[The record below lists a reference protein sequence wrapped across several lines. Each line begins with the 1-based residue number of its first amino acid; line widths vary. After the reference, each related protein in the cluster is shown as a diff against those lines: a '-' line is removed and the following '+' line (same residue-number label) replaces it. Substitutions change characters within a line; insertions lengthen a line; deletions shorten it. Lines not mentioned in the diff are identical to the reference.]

1 MLPNNHEMR
10 ERRRNA
16 GVRPGEVIVSDRLLH
31 FGVLGPL
38 VVWTDDESARI
49 GGTKQRLVLAALLL
63 NHDRPVSMD
72 RLVDTLWPDRPPRS
86 AVANLHTYVSGLRSC
101 LPPVPDG
108 DRVRRQGD
116 GYSISLRPGE
126 LDLQVF
132 EDLLDAS
139 ARAKAAGRADEAVRL
154 IGEAVALWRGDP
166 VEDLPPSP
174 LWRAEAARLVERW
187 LEAVEELCALRL
199 AAGRHT
205 ANVAELRSLLVRHP
219 LREGLWQQLMLAL
232 HAAGRQAEALGAF
245 AEAREHLVTE
255 LGTEPGRRLRL
266 LHEAILRGAGPFDGP
281 ALEETGLFPLCQLPG
296 DTPDFT
302 GRDAEERELAK
313 MLEDAPPS
321 APPPVVVVT
330 GTPGVGKSVFAVHAC
345 HGLREVF
352 PDGQLYV
359 DLAGAGGQPRDPGDV
374 LVELLRTLGVTGAAV
389 PRGLSERAAIFRSRL
404 ADRRVLVLVDGA
416 TDAAQVRPLLPATS
430 GSATVITS
438 RRQLADLSG
447 ARHLEL
453 DVFHSD
459 EAIELL
465 TRIAGRE
472 RVTREPDQ
480 AAAIVRACG
489 SLPLAIRIAGA
500 RLSGRQGWSLRVL
513 GERLADESRRLSE
526 LEIGDL
532 GVRATFDLSVRLLEP
547 VAARTFRLLGLLG
560 TPELPGWVA
569 GALLDRRDVVDVLD
583 QLVDASLAQHAR
595 PGPDGLPRYRL
606 HGLLRQYAREEAL
619 AEPDGERDA
628 AIARLLAT
636 WLGLA
641 EKAAARLPASLLTP
655 LPGDAPRRP
664 VDPALTERLLADP
677 LAWFDTER
685 RGLLDAVAVAAEYAM
700 PVRAWELA
708 IAMVPYFDQRSL
720 YEDWR
725 SSHEQALRAVR
736 AGADRRGEAVLL
748 RTLGQVHVYQD
759 DYDEA
764 LAAIG
769 RSQELCRDLGDVRG
783 RALADVGLGTLN
795 RILGE
800 VDRALD
806 HYHGALAL
814 LTTGEDKHIE
824 AQVRGAVAM
833 ALVSQGRMDEA
844 REWLDEALACSR
856 ESGDRH
862 REARV
867 LTQVAELYLKQGDAA
882 GARTRLEE
890 ALEVFEGLRDD
901 RCAAYAL
908 LDLARCHV
916 GVDSPSAEATLDRA
930 LETFRRSGNR
940 RGHAAA
946 LLMLGEVRMA
956 DGDLATAGMYL
967 RQSAGMWRDLGDAVQ
982 ENIAWGRLA
991 RLSAP

>member
-1 MLPNNHEMR
+1 
-10 ERRRNA
+10 
-16 GVRPGEVIVSDRLLH
+16 VSDRRLH

-38 VVWTDDESARI
+38 VVWTDDEGARV

-63 NHDRPVSMD
+63 GHGRPVSTD
-72 RLVDTLWPDRPPRS
+72 QLVDTLWPDRPPRS
-86 AVANLHTYVSGLRSC
+86 AVANLHTYVSGLRAC

-108 DRVRRQGD
+108 HRIRRHSD
-116 GYSISLRPGE
+116 GYSVSLLPGE

-132 EDLLDAS
+132 EELLDEAG
-139 ARAKAAGRADEAVRL
+139 RAEAAGRPDDAAGL
-154 IGEAVALWRGDP
+154 IEEAVALWRGDP

-174 LWRAEAARLVERW
+174 LWQAEAARLVERW

-232 HAAGRQAEALGAF
+232 HAGGRQAEALSAF
-245 AEAREHLVTE
+245 AEARDHLVTE
-255 LGTEPGRRLRL
+255 LGTEPGPRLRL
-266 LHEAILRGAGPFDGP
+266 LHEAILRGAGPV
-281 ALEETGLFPLCQLPG
+281 AEEAGVFPLCQLPG

-302 GRDAEERELAK
+302 GREAERHELAK
-313 MLEDAPPS
+313 VVDETSPS

-330 GTPGVGKSVFAVHAC
+330 GTPGVGKSAFALHVCHA
-345 HGLREVF
+345 LREVF
-352 PDGQLYV
+352 PDGQLYL
-359 DLAGAGGQPRDPGDV
+359 DLAGAGGQPRDPGEV
-374 LVELLRTLGVTGAAV
+374 LVEVLRTLGITGAAV
-389 PRGLSERAAIFRSRL
+389 PRTLSERAAIYRSRL

-416 TDAAQVRPLLPATS
+416 TDAAQVRPLLPATP
-430 GSATVITS
+430 GSATVVTS

-453 DVFHSD
+453 DVFRPD

-489 SLPLAIRIAGA
+489 NLPLAIRIAGA

-526 LEIGDL
+526 LQVGDL
-532 GVRATFDLSVRLLEP
+532 GVRATFDLSVRLLDP

-569 GALLDRRDVVDVLD
+569 GALLDRPDGDDVLD
-583 QLVDASLAQHAR
+583 RLVDASLAQHAR

-636 WLGLA
+636 WLGIA

-655 LPGDAPRRP
+655 LPGDAPRRR
-664 VDPALTERLLADP
+664 VDPALTERLVADP
-677 LAWFDTER
+677 MAWFDTER
-685 RGLLDAVAVAAEYAM
+685 RALLDAVAIASEYGLPAH
-700 PVRAWELA
+700 AWELA

-725 SSHEQALRAVR
+725 TCHEQALGAVR
-736 AGADRRGEAVLL
+736 AGADRHGEAVLL

-759 DYDEA
+759 DYDDA
-764 LAAIG
+764 FAAIG
-769 RSQELCRDLGDVRG
+769 RSRELCRELGDARG
-783 RALADVGLGTLN
+783 AALADVGLGTVH
-795 RILGE
+795 RILGRL
-800 VDRALD
+800 DRALD
-806 HYHGALAL
+806 HYRAALAV
-814 LTTGEDKHIE
+814 LTTGEDRHIE
-824 AQVRGAVAM
+824 AQVRGSVAM
-833 ALVSQGRMDEA
+833 VLISQER
-844 REWLDEALACSR
+844 LDEAGEWLGTALARSR

-867 LTQVAELYLKQGDAA
+867 LSQAAALDLRRGDTT

-890 ALEVFEGLRDD
+890 ALAVFEGLRDE

-916 GVDSPSAEATLDRA
+916 DAAAAEATLDRA

-946 LLMLGEVRMA
+946 LLMLGEVRMG
-956 DGDLATAGMYL
+956 DGDLPTAGMYL
-967 RQSAGMWRDLGDAVQ
+967 REAAGMWRDLGDTAQ
-982 ENIAWGRLA
+982 ETVARE
-991 RLSAP
+991 RLSRLGRR

>member
-1 MLPNNHEMR
+1 M
-10 ERRRNA
+10 
-16 GVRPGEVIVSDRLLH
+16 SDRQLR

-38 VVWTDDESARI
+38 VVWGDDGGARV

-63 NHDRPVSMD
+63 NHDRPVSTD
-72 RLVDTLWPDRPPRS
+72 QFVDTLWPDRPPRS
-86 AVANLHTYVSGLRSC
+86 AVANLHTYVSGLRSS
-101 LPPVPDG
+101 LPPVPGG
-108 DRVRRQGD
+108 DRVRRHAD
-116 GYSISLRPGE
+116 GYSISLLPGE

-132 EDLLDAS
+132 EGLLDESVRSKAEGRTEDA
-139 ARAKAAGRADEAVRL
+139 ARQIA
-154 IGEAVALWRGDP
+154 EAVALWRGDP
-166 VEDLPPSP
+166 VEDLPPGP
-174 LWRAEAARLVERW
+174 LWQAEAARLVERW
-187 LEAVEELCALRL
+187 LGAVEELCALRL
-199 AAGRHT
+199 ASGRHA

-232 HAAGRQAEALGAF
+232 HAGGRQAEALGAF
-245 AEAREHLVTE
+245 AEAREHLVDE
-255 LGTEPGRRLRL
+255 LGTAPGPRLRL

-281 ALEETGLFPLCQLPG
+281 AAEEPGVFPLCQLPR

-302 GRDAEERELAK
+302 GREAEARELTK
-313 MLEDAPPS
+313 IVKDAAPG
-321 APPPVVVVT
+321 APPPAVVVT
-330 GTPGVGKSVFAVHAC
+330 GTPGVGKSAFALHAC

-352 PDGQLYV
+352 PDGQLYL
-359 DLAGAGGQPRDPGDV
+359 DLSGAGGQPRDPGDV
-374 LVELLRTLGVTGAAV
+374 LVEVLRALGLTGAAV
-389 PRGLSERAAIFRSRL
+389 PRGLGERAAIFRSRL

-416 TDAAQVRPLLPATS
+416 TDAAQVRPLLPATP

-447 ARHLEL
+447 ARHIEL
-453 DVFHSD
+453 DVFHPD

-465 TRIAGRE
+465 SRIAGRE

-489 SLPLAIRIAGA
+489 NLPLAIRIAGA

-526 LEIGDL
+526 LQVGDL

-569 GALLDRRDVVDVLD
+569 GALLDRPDGDDVLD
-583 QLVDASLAQHAR
+583 RLVDASLAQYAES
-595 PGPDGLPRYRL
+595 GPDGLPRYRL
-606 HGLLRQYAREEAL
+606 HGLLVQYAREEAL
-619 AEPDGERDA
+619 AEPDEERDA

-636 WLGLA
+636 WLGIA
-641 EKAAARLPASLLTP
+641 DQAAARLPASLLTP
-655 LPGDAPRRP
+655 LPGDVPRRL
-664 VDPALTERLLADP
+664 VDPALAERLVADP
-677 LAWFDTER
+677 MAWFDTER
-685 RGLLDAVAVAAEYAM
+685 RGLLDAVAVASEYGLPAL
-700 PVRAWELA
+700 ACELA

-725 SSHEQALRAVR
+725 TTHEQALRAVR
-736 AGADRRGEAVLL
+736 AGADRHGEAVLL
-748 RTLGQVHVYQD
+748 RTLGQVYVYQD

-769 RSQELCRDLGDVRG
+769 RSRELCGELGDERG

-795 RILGE
+795 RILGRAG
-800 VDRALD
+800 RALE
-806 HYHGALAL
+806 HYRDALAVL
-814 LTTGEDKHIE
+814 GTGEDKHIE
-824 AQVRGAVAM
+824 AQIRGSVAVILIAE
-833 ALVSQGRMDEA
+833 GRLEEA
-844 REWLDEALACSR
+844 REWLGTALARSR

-867 LTQVAELYLKQGDAA
+867 LSQVAQLYLRQGDAA
-882 GARTRLEE
+882 GARARLEE
-890 ALEVFEGLRDD
+890 ALAVFEGLKDD

-908 LDLARCHV
+908 LDLARCHI
-916 GVDSPSAEATLDRA
+916 GADTSAAEATLDRA

-946 LLMLGEVRMA
+946 LLMLGEVRMG
-956 DGDLATAGMYL
+956 DGDLVTAGMYL
-967 RQSAGMWRDLGDAVQ
+967 REAAGMWRDLGDTVQ
-982 ENIAWGRLA
+982 ETVARERLDRLGR
-991 RLSAP
+991 R